1 MIQLIDEQL
10 VLKYVGNPVAESRE
24 MVSINCQRFVSWL
37 IFSLARYLVDI
48 VDGYFGSCIIHSWVF
63 SLQYLHKKCQP
74 FRERITNRCK
84 EVTRPTKIT
93 EGSMLRRG
101 ASKWKFCLLFVW
113 YLSVM
118 SSPIKRHWRPI
129 FLVREEL
136 LARVLISRERRWEHI
151 LSHLLAG
158 N

>member
-1 MIQLIDEQL
+1 MVLIH
-10 VLKYVGNPVAESRE
+10 
-24 MVSINCQRFVSWL
+24 CQKFVSWL
-37 IFSLARYLVDI
+37 DIFSRSLSCRYSSWI
-48 VDGYFGSCIIHSWVF
+48 FIQSCFF

>member
-1 MIQLIDEQL
+1 MLYLNDRINWWTIC
-10 VLKYVGNPVAESRE
+10 LKICNETLFRRVEKWYQFIVKSLFHG
-24 MVSINCQRFVSWL
+24 L

-48 VDGYFGSCIIHSWVF
+48 VVGCFF